1 MDLDVEKTRLA
12 SLRQD
17 FKTLRQT
24 LGVSGTRRIVA
35 DLIDASLTIALALTL
50 QSFQVN
56 PWIALTYFLVRDL
69 PPMNRSVGKVLAGI
83 KIYSANS
90 LTAPSYRQLIVRG
103 VANLVVVVPLVIFLA
118 AFFMFAFTAI
128 AAAGILIYFYGGDSW
143 ILRGIGYDFVTGQ
156 TIADRLA
163 KTHLIEPR
171 DLQSLSRMADKINK
185 LQASINTIEKTEPQ
199 R

>member
-1 MDLDVEKTRLA
+1 MDIDVEKTRLA

-24 LGVSGTRRIVA
+24 LGVSGTRRILA
-35 DLIDASLTIALALTL
+35 DLLDAALAIALAMTL
-50 QSFQVN
+50 HSFQIS
-56 PWIALTYFLVRDL
+56 PWIALGYFLVRDL

-83 KIYSANS
+83 KIYTVDS
-90 LTAPSYRQLIVRG
+90 LTPPSFGQLAIRG
-103 VANLVVVVPLVIFLA
+103 IANLVVVIPLAIFLV

-163 KTHLIEPR
+163 KTHLIQPR
-171 DLQSLSRMADKINK
+171 DLEALSRMADKIDQ
-185 LQASINTIEKTEPQ
+185 LHASIHAE
-199 R
+199 